1 MRIRILLNG
10 KKAAL
15 DPVRDAIYR
24 ARADG
29 PVEVRTTWEKGDV
42 HRLVQEAL
50 AEGCKRLVAGGG
62 DGTVKEVTDALMH
75 LQQEDRPE
83 VAILPLGTANDFA
96 TACGIPD
103 TPLSALTL
111 AQTGKAY
118 SIDCIRANEQ
128 HFINV
133 ATGGFGAQVTA
144 NTPVELKNFLGG
156 GAYTLSGLIQAV
168 KFNPYRGQL
177 RTPDGILESKV
188 IVGAACNGRQA
199 GGGQQLAPNALI
211 NDGLMDIVALLDF
224 PKDRLL
230 QAIREIQDPTI
241 NGDFVKRYRV
251 PWAEWESDVD
261 MPTNLDGEPVTTNRM
276 RFDVI
281 PGAIKLVLPEPCPL
295 LGS

>member
-1 MRIRILLNG
+1 MNIRLLLNG

-15 DPVRDAIYR
+15 EPVREAIR
-24 ARADG
+24 KARVNS
-29 PVEVRTTWEKGDV
+29 PVEVRVTWEQGDV
-42 HRLVQEAL
+42 HRLIQEAR
-50 AEGCKRLVAGGG
+50 AEGCRRLVAGGG
-62 DGTVKEVTDALMH
+62 DGTVKEVADALMH
-75 LQQEDRPE
+75 LQQKDRPE
-83 VAILPLGTANDFA
+83 LAILPLGTANDFA

-103 TPLSALTL
+103 DPLSALTL
-111 AQTGKAY
+111 AQTGKAS

-168 KFNPYRGQL
+168 KFIPYRGEL
-177 RTPDGILESKV
+177 RTPGGILESKV
-188 IVGAACNGRQA
+188 IIGAACNGRQA

-224 PKDRLL
+224 PKERLL
-230 QAIREIQDPTI
+230 QVIREVQDPTI
-241 NGDFVKRYRV
+241 NGDYVKRYRV
-251 PWAEWESDVD
+251 PWAEWESDGE
-261 MPTNLDGEPVTTNRM
+261 MPTNLDGEPVMTNRM

-281 PGAIKLVLPEPCPL
+281 PRAIKLVLPEPCPL
-295 LGS
+295 LES

>member
-15 DPVRDAIYR
+15 DPVRDAIFR

-62 DGTVKEVTDALMH
+62 DGTVKEVADALMS
-75 LQQEDRPE
+75 LQQVDRPE
-83 VAILPLGTANDFA
+83 LAILPLGTANDFA
-96 TACGIPD
+96 SACGISD
-103 TPLSALTL
+103 THLSAITL

-118 SIDCIRANEQ
+118 SVDCIRANEQ

-133 ATGGFGAQVTA
+133 ASGGFGADVTA

-156 GAYTLSGLIQAV
+156 GAYTISGLIQAV
-168 KFNPYRGQL
+168 KFVPYQGEL
-177 RTPDGILESKV
+177 RTPDGTLQSKA
-188 IVGAACNGRQA
+188 IIGAACNGRQA

-211 NDGLMDIVALLDF
+211 NDGLMDLVVLLDF
-224 PKDRLL
+224 PKERLV
-230 QAIREIQDPTI
+230 QVIKEVQSPDA
-241 NGDFVKRYRV
+241 NGDYVKRYRV
-251 PWAEWESDVD
+251 PWAEWESDVEI
-261 MPTNLDGEPVTTNRM
+261 PTNLDGEPVVAKRM

-281 PGAIKLVLPEPCPL
+281 PGAIKLVLPENCQL
-295 LGS
+295 LET